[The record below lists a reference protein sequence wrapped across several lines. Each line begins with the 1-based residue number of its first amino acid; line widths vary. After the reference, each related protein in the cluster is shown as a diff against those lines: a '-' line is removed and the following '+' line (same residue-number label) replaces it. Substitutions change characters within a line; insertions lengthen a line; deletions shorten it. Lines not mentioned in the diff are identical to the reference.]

1 MYLEELIM
9 SKFWESIY
17 CPDFLT
23 VYNPFFLKDMSKA
36 LERTVKAVNER
47 EKIVLY
53 GSCNVD
59 GICGI
64 SLLLLVLKYLN
75 ADVEYYIPDT
85 IEDAYNINSD
95 VVKNHIKS
103 LGAGLIITIGCGLE
117 SLEQFEMCLQLGVDL
132 IITDYHTYDFKTDAI
147 VVNPS
152 QDNCLYKFKNL
163 SAVGV
168 AFKLIQAVSMYYD
181 MRGIS
186 KFIDLVMLGTVSAG
200 VPLVE
205 ENEILVSEG
214 IKHLGRTNNYGIKA
228 LLKIHDVS
236 EVSLE
241 EALKLVFAVTPTI
254 NAVGKM
260 DNARIAVELFTTSDG
275 YRAEQIAKYLD
286 KEVKNNC
293 VVV

>member
-1 MYLEELIM
+1 M

-17 CPDFLT
+17 YPDFFT

-53 GSCNVD
+53 GDCSVD
-59 GICGI
+59 GICGV

-85 IEDAYNINSD
+85 IEDVYNINSD
-95 VVKNHIKS
+95 VIKNHIRS
-103 LGAGLIITIGCGLE
+103 LGTGLIITVGCGIE
-117 SLEQFEMCLQLGVDL
+117 SQLQLELCKKLGIDV
-132 IITDYHTYDFKTDAI
+132 IVTDNHIYEYKSGAI
-147 VVNPS
+147 VINPC
-152 QDNCLYKFKNL
+152 QENCLYRFKDL

-168 AFKLIQAVSMYYD
+168 AYKLAQAISMYYD
-181 MRGIS
+181 MRFTT
-186 KFIDLVMLGTVSAG
+186 KFIDLVMLGTIAAK

-214 IKHLGRTNNYGIKA
+214 LKHLSKTSNHGIKA
-228 LLKIHDVS
+228 LLKIQESTVLDM
-236 EVSLE
+236 EA
-241 EALKLVFAVTPTI
+241 ALKLVCAVTPTI
-254 NAVGKM
+254 NAIGRM

-286 KEVKNNC
+286 KEVKNNYMII
-293 VVV
+293 